1 MDPAGKELPDPPSH
15 ANTWISGADILQ
27 HIPELLVAETALEG
41 HSEEHSIQ
49 APLLANEIEHRQVLP
64 SPDDALEHQGGEA
77 TDKSAE
83 PANKLQEFKATETN
97 EPEEGSRRE
106 DAADARQSE
115 ILDFLPPKDFSTA
128 EELPPAKPPRQLT
141 SEPDIVAS
149 TKKSGPTRP
158 PPPASVPPP
167 RPPPPARPAPPP
179 RKKKSDLDIEV
190 QKIPG
195 LEGKFQFCENAIACE
210 IDASDS
216 FGIGF
221 PLH

>member
-1 MDPAGKELPDPPSH
+1 MDPAGKELSDLPSH

-41 HSEEHSIQ
+41 QNEEHSIQ
-49 APLLANEIEHRQVLP
+49 APFLANEVEYRQVLP
-64 SPDDALEHQGGEA
+64 PRDNALEHRVGEP

-83 PANKLQEFKATETN
+83 SADKPQEFKATETN
-97 EPEEGSRRE
+97 EAEEESKRE

-115 ILDFLPPKDFSTA
+115 VLDQGDLDSLPPKDFSTA

-141 SEPDIVAS
+141 AEPDIVAS
-149 TKKSGPTRP
+149 TKKSGPARP
-158 PPPASVPPP
+158 PPPAGIPPP

-195 LEGKFQFCENAIACE
+195 LEGKFQFCGNAIA
-210 IDASDS
+210 
-216 FGIGF
+216 
-221 PLH
+221 